1 MGKKSFVLLTFLAT
15 SFMVLLNGCG
25 SGSYGNDGANSVGGT
40 LEKAI
45 LTDDINSS
53 TMLSVVKA
61 KIDAN
66 ATNAFGYKSVK
77 IIYKTK
83 DINGKDINASGLLV
97 IPVASDAYKAYLT
110 TLGKSFS
117 VSLICDNHGT
127 IFLNSEAPSVAEKSD
142 GLPNNSLAV
151 MMTGYAGFAV
161 AMPDYVGYGDS
172 KGAVHPYILK
182 SSAQASLDMIR
193 ASIKY
198 MTDNKILFNGQ
209 LFISGYSEGGYVSMV
224 LAKEIE
230 EKYSSEFHLKG
241 VAPMAGPYDIEALG
255 AYDLN
260 ASMKMVYPAF
270 LAEIAYSYSK
280 AYNNINLSDLVV
292 KPSVFTT
299 TKLFGGDYDAVSIQ
313 VALGLADPAKGD
325 YGFYTHYTNE
335 LFKDSF
341 LNDYQTNANDPV
353 RVAFGENSVYDWSP
367 KSKMNLIQ
375 CIDDEIIPY
384 KIETLK
390 TYQTFIA
397 NGAQDVN
404 ITPIPSSMIAPASTT
419 KPFVHQRC
427 APVAYGAAVKWFSDI
442 RSGVIK

>member
-1 MGKKSFVLLTFLAT
+1 MGKKLSIFFTFLAA
-15 SFMVLLNGCG
+15 SFILLLNGCG
-25 SGSYGNDGANSVGGT
+25 GGYGNEGANSVGSVYIG
-40 LEKAI
+40 EKI
-45 LTDDINSS
+45 LKKFDFNDSK
-53 TMLSVVKA
+53 MFAAAKA
-61 KIDAN
+61 LLPSKTISQV
-66 ATNAFGYKSVK
+66 FGYKSIK
-77 IIYKTK
+77 ITYKTK

-97 IPVASDAYKAYLT
+97 IPVAPKGLT
-110 TLGKSFS
+110 GFS

-127 IFLNSEAPSVAEKSD
+127 IFLNSEAPSVKQAKLNDPSD
-142 GLPNNSLAV
+142 DNLTV

-198 MTDNKILFNGQ
+198 MTDHQVLFNGQ
-209 LFISGYSEGGYVSMV
+209 LFISGYSEGGYVTMA
-224 LAKEIE
+224 LAKDIE
-230 EKYSSEFHLKG
+230 EHHASEFHLKG
-241 VAPMAGPYDIEALG
+241 VAPMAGPYDIESLG

-280 AYNNINLSDLVV
+280 AYDDINISDLVV
-292 KPSVFTT
+292 KPTVFETVP
-299 TKLFGGDYDAVSIQ
+299 LFGGDYDTIPIH
-313 VALGLADPAKGD
+313 VALGLADPSKGD

-341 LNDYQTNANDPV
+341 INDYQANMNNPV
-353 RVAFGENSVYDWSP
+353 RVAFAKNSVYDWTP
-367 KSKMNLIQ
+367 KSKINLIQ
-375 CIDDEIIPY
+375 CVDDEIIPY

-390 TYQTFIA
+390 TYQAFMA

-419 KPFVHQRC
+419 EPFVHQRC
-427 APVAYGAAVKWFSDI
+427 APVAYGAAVKWFADI